1 VHPADALFPGS
12 APPVALAV
20 CDRRAGSDALIRK
33 SLARRAAGARS
44 GRPPSDVTAG
54 REDGPTA
61 GREAEQA
68 RMVAD
73 LPHSAGSRFSRL
85 GARNHDGALAAFSP
99 PERPRG

>member
-1 VHPADALFPGS
+1 VHLADALFPGS

-20 CDRRAGSDALIRK
+20 CDRHAGSDTPIRK

-44 GRPPSDVTAG
+44 GRPLSGVTTD

-68 RMVAD
+68 RMVVN
-73 LPHSAGSRFSRL
+73 LPHSAGSRFSRP
-85 GARNHDGALAAFSP
+85 GARNHDSALAAFSP